1 MRLLLRTDTH
11 WSEYS
16 SIIRDMGDK
25 YSIRLEHCIN
35 SINWSERLAEEK
47 KCDEIIDLGDFF
59 DTNKCTDTEITALS
73 EIQWAKLPHRFLVGN
88 HEISSKDREINSVN
102 IFRLLGFDI
111 ITEPKMIEDKNFTL
125 CYLPYMFEFPT
136 ISELFPTDKE
146 RIIFSHNNIIDKAFA
161 KEGVNPVDIKN
172 NCRLFLNG
180 HLHNKFTDGNIIVLG
195 NFTGQNF
202 SEDNINRHYA
212 YILDTDTCQLEKVEN
227 PYAFNFYKI
236 KYGDNIKLRPNA
248 VISINCKESEVEA
261 VKEKYKDC
269 IAIKINIIPEI
280 KKVETQD
287 IIKINHL
294 QSLVDYMID
303 KFGDSK
309 ELQEELSKII
319 Q

>member
-102 IFRLLGFDI
+102 IFKLLGFDI
-111 ITEPKMIEDKNFTL
+111 ITEPKMIEDKKFTL

-227 PYAFNFYKI
+227 PHAFNFYKL
-236 KYGDNIKLRPNA
+236 KYGENIKLRPNA

-261 VKEKYKDC
+261 VKEEYKDC

-294 QSLVDYMID
+294 QSLVEYMTD